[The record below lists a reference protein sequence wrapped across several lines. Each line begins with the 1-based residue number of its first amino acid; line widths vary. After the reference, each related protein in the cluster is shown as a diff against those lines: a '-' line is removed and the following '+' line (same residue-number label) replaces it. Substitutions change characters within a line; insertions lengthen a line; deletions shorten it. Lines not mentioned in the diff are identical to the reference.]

1 MWHRWSRIWNKRRI
15 SNREGTAALQCP
27 SMIKGR
33 LGVYSGHWLTGA
45 NWNHLLDSVPHGKLT
60 IPWSVFHTGKP
71 YLGQCFT
78 RESHILVSVSH
89 GKAISWSVFH
99 TEKPYL
105 GQCFTREGRLLLP
118 TTALGPSTIRT
129 IDWAKNI
136 LIWLFNYKTY
146 EDHLN
151 NSFTKFKTWI

>member
-1 MWHRWSRIWNKRRI
+1 MEGLFYLQKYGIGGPEFGIKEESVTERGRQLFHACPWSRGDLLCTPATDWPARI
-15 SNREGTAALQCP
+15 GTI
-27 SMIKGR
+27 S
-33 LGVYSGHWLTGA
+33 WT
-45 NWNHLLDSVPHGKLT
+45 
-60 IPWSVFHTGKP
+60 VFHTEKP